1 MERRFPLPDRHA
13 EPRQSVLVLRMLR
26 PLYPGFDIIMLTNSK
41 QYIMDGYHV
50 SHDPSVEFS
59 VEPTTGR
66 KLNILDVPDARRS
79 RKDTS
84 GSSASNRVEIVKG
97 RALSPSQIQHPRPSR
112 PHASR
117 QIREDAYDIPTLEA
131 LNSRFGNVT
140 LSDSDSDMST
150 SPPSSSGS
158 SLSSR
163 SSNTSPSS
171 LSSLSDYE
179 SPCSCQRFG
188 ITRAGERVKIDC
200 GGKRCGAFGLS
211 DSDSTC
217 SSDSDDDYQRARTHL
232 RRENIRVRR

>member
-1 MERRFPLPDRHA
+1 
-13 EPRQSVLVLRMLR
+13 
-26 PLYPGFDIIMLTNSK
+26 
-41 QYIMDGYHV
+41 MDGYHV

-66 KLNILDVPDARRS
+66 KLNILDIPDDRRS
-79 RKDTS
+79 RKDAS
-84 GSSASNRVEIVKG
+84 SYSASTRVEIVKG

-112 PHASR
+112 PYASR
-117 QIREDAYDIPTLEA
+117 QIREDAYDIPTLES
-131 LNSRFGNVT
+131 LSNRFGDVQ
-140 LSDSDSDMST
+140 LSDSDSDIST
-150 SPPSSSGS
+150 SPPSSAGS

-171 LSSLSDYE
+171 LSSLSDYD

-200 GGKRCGAFGLS
+200 GGKRCGGFGLS